1 MMNKLIELKNKIINS
16 ELIVEE
22 DDERFARIVEDSLRE
37 MYFVGIKVGWKS
49 CGEKI
54 VRAIRET
61 K

>member
-1 MMNKLIELKNKIINS
+1 MMNKLIELKNKILNS

-22 DDERFARIVEDSLRE
+22 DDERFARIVEDALRE
-37 MYFVGIKVGWKS
+37 MYFVGTKVGWTS

-54 VRAIRET
+54 IKMIKET